1 MRTVWNLHRGRERI
15 RRALATL
22 ASRLVS
28 MAALGAAVFFLLGA
42 QAFAQIEVVLD
53 NDGPGFTAT
62 GQWLVKTTGDPYG
75 GSALYKRKGD
85 GSATARWQTTLAFPG
100 PYQVDVH
107 VVEGNYAE
115 DTRLTIHAARGDTVV
130 VDNQNYRPGWHTL
143 GAFDLPETTW
153 VQVSDYFEGN
163 GRYVLADAVRL
174 TSLMHTYAI
183 AGELLFAPGG
193 THATS
198 LVALYR
204 QGSTQPLMTLTQ
216 EGSRH
221 TFRFEKLVEGWY
233 SLVCVAWGYDTL
245 RVDSLHVQGSDLVG
259 LALTMHSSP
268 GPRHTVTGTVLF
280 DDNSDTAVCRV
291 VAYPVTF
298 PLPAAYDSVGHGES
312 FHFANLP
319 AGRYRLKFFA
329 RGYTPD
335 STTFADVPVEGGD
348 RLLEALTLAR
358 VFRFAWLSDSHVGA
372 GSTEAGLV
380 ATIGALN
387 QMVGTLDFVVHT
399 GDLTERGLDS
409 ELQQYVDLMRTCKL
423 PVWSIPGNHDTKWSE
438 SGLHT
443 LRRHFGQLR
452 FSFSHYGFRF
462 IGLNAGIPLRGGGGY
477 FDPADIAWLEEELA
491 ALPSPDTPVIFACH
505 FPVEFGSMY
514 NYWQVLDLLKRYR
527 TVFILV
533 GHGHSNRAYDFEGI
547 PGAMTRDTY
556 ASPVGFNV
564 VSVSKREIGVTPYSV
579 DGQPGQPWLRVPCAQ
594 TAQPSVE
601 FLDLEEG
608 ETISGTRTVRVQI
621 SAPATS
627 GSWQVTYGPLGG
639 GTMSGSLS
647 GGGQQW
653 SLSLATESL
662 ENGYHVLQVVLTT
675 SAGQTIARSRGIIV
689 HHQGPRAVWR
699 FAAGAEVITAPACD
713 GERVFVGTSNG
724 RIIALRLEDGTPAW
738 PALQAAGAVFSAP
751 AVSGGVLYCGATDGT
766 FYAVNAA
773 TGELLWTYQAE
784 GAVLT
789 PPVVVDSVVYF
800 AGKQTMYALSTTS
813 HQRLWQYRATGMIEC
828 KPAVAGDL
836 LLFGSWD
843 RQLRALD
850 RHHGTL
856 RWSWNR
862 TSSFYYAPAACWP
875 AATAERVFISD
886 PERYVSAISLADGST
901 IWSSKTPE
909 AWESIGLSED
919 RSSTLYV
926 RSLDGCL
933 YAFLAGAPTQQQL
946 WTSNVAYGWDST
958 PSMPMEKQGT
968 VFTGSKQGFVVAVA
982 AWGGML
988 WRYWL
993 THAYVATVTPLD
1005 GERVVAAA
1013 LDGTV
1018 ALIHGAG
1025 SGVPE
1030 PGTASQAP
1038 EHNTVLNPFPNPFNR
1053 SVVITYRL
1061 GRPQRVQCSVMNVR
1075 GVVVFSHTVQHRTAG
1090 EHHFTWQGTDDSGH
1104 DLPSGVYFV
1113 VVQGEQFRHGAKV
1126 ALVK

>member
-1 MRTVWNLHRGRERI
+1 MRSPTYSERWRHRI
-15 RRALATL
+15 RRISVLPAPCLVRMATL
-22 ASRLVS
+22 A
-28 MAALGAAVFFLLGA
+28 AAAFWAFCA

-75 GSALYKRKGD
+75 GTALYKRKGD
-85 GSATARWQTTLAFPG
+85 GSATARWQTALTFPG
-100 PYQVDVH
+100 TYQLDVH
-107 VVEGNYAE
+107 VVDGNYAE
-115 DTRLTIHAARGDTVV
+115 DTRLTIHGASGDTVV

-143 GAFDLPETTW
+143 GTFDLPETTW

-183 AGELLFAPGG
+183 GGEVLFPPGG
-193 THATS
+193 ARATS
-198 LVALYR
+198 LVVLYR
-204 QGSTQPLMTLTQ
+204 QGSTQPLMSVTQ
-216 EGSRH
+216 EGTRH
-221 TFRFEKLVEGWY
+221 TFRFEQVVEGWY
-233 SLVCVAWGYDTL
+233 WLVCVAWGYDTL
-245 RVDSLHVQGSDLVG
+245 RVDSLHVYGGDLLG
-259 LALTMHSSP
+259 LALPMRASP
-268 GPRHTVTGTVLF
+268 GPRHSMTGTVLF
-280 DDNSDTAVCRV
+280 DDDSDTAVCRV
-291 VAYPVTF
+291 VAYPAAF
-298 PLPAAYDSVGHGES
+298 SLPAAYDSVRHGQP
-312 FHFANLP
+312 FHLANLP
-319 AGRYRLKFFA
+319 AGRYRLQFFA

-335 STTFADVPVEGGD
+335 STTYADVHLEGGD
-348 RLLEALTLAR
+348 RLLEPLTLAR
-358 VFRFAWLSDSHVGA
+358 VFRFAWLSDSHIGA

-380 ATIGALN
+380 AIIGALN
-387 QMVGTLDFVVHT
+387 QMASTLDFVLHT
-399 GDLTERGLDS
+399 GDLTERGLDG
-409 ELQQYVDLMRTCKL
+409 ELQQYLDLMRTCKL

-443 LRRHFGQLR
+443 LKRHFGALR

-462 IGLNAGIPLRGGGGY
+462 IGVNAGIPLRGGGGY
-477 FDPADIAWLEEELA
+477 FDPVDIAWLREELA
-491 ALPSPDTPVIFACH
+491 TLPSPDTPVVFACH
-505 FPVEFGSMY
+505 FPLDFGSMY
-514 NYWQVLDLLKRYR
+514 NCWQVLDLLKQYR

-556 ASPVGFNV
+556 AGPVGFNV
-564 VSVSKREIGVTPYSV
+564 VSVSKREIVVTPYTV

-594 TAQPSVE
+594 AAQPSVE

-608 ETISGTRTVRVQI
+608 QTISGTRTVRVQI
-621 SAPATS
+621 SAPAAW
-627 GSWQVTYGPLGG
+627 GSWQVTYGPLSGSSV
-639 GTMSGSLS
+639 SGSLS
-647 GGGQQW
+647 GAGQEW
-653 SLSLATESL
+653 HLSLPTEGL
-662 ENGYHVLQVVLTT
+662 EDGYHTLQVTFTT
-675 SAGQTIARSRGIIV
+675 SAGQRVSRTRGFIL
-689 HHQGPRAVWR
+689 HNQGPRAVWR
-699 FAAGAEVITAPACD
+699 YNAGAEVITAPACD
-713 GERVFVGTSNG
+713 GERVYIGTSDG
-724 RIIALRLEDGTPAW
+724 RIMALRLDDGTPAW
-738 PALQAAGAVFSAP
+738 PAVQTAGAVFSAP
-751 AVSGGVLYCGATDGT
+751 AVSDGVLYCGATDGT

-773 TGELLWTYQAE
+773 TGEVLWTYRAE

-789 PPVVVDSVVYF
+789 PPVVVDTTVYF
-800 AGKQTMYALSTTS
+800 AGNQIMYALSTRS
-813 HQRLWQYRATGMIEC
+813 HHRLWQYRASGMIEC

-836 LLFGSWD
+836 VLFGSWD
-843 RQLRALD
+843 RQVRALD
-850 RHHGTL
+850 RHQGSL

-875 AATAERVFISD
+875 VATAERVFVSD
-886 PERYVSAISLADGST
+886 PQRYVSAISLADGST

-926 RSLDGCL
+926 RALDGCL
-933 YAFLAGAPTQQQL
+933 YAVLAGAPNQLQL
-946 WTSNVAYGWDST
+946 WKSNVAYGWDTT

-982 AWGGML
+982 TWGGML

-1005 GERVVAAA
+1005 GERVLAAA

-1018 ALIHGAG
+1018 ALIHGTG

-1030 PGTASQAP
+1030 PRNSLQAP
-1038 EHNTVLNPFPNPFNR
+1038 ERDQLLNPFPNPFNR
-1053 SVVITYRL
+1053 SVVVAYRL
-1061 GRPQRVQCSVMNVR
+1061 SRPQTVRCSVVNVR
-1075 GVVVFSHTVQHRTAG
+1075 GAVVFSHVEHHRTPG
-1090 EHHFTWQGTDDSGH
+1090 EYHITWQGTDDSGQ

-1113 VVQGEQFRHGAKV
+1113 VVQGQQFREGRKV